1 MPSAA
6 RPGTAR
12 QHAPIRALLP
22 TLLAALLLAACGSDD
37 AALRI
42 DRAESVVLDA
52 VRAVAV
58 DLGLP
63 TEGIALTGRE
73 PCSTISGEPGL
84 RNRVVVRGEGPDG
97 LDVEATAAAA
107 LVREG
112 FEVVDSGVPGTV
124 LGQREGMRVT
134 AALARRGIELDGV
147 TGCRPPP
154 R

>member
-1 MPSAA
+1 MASVA
-6 RPGTAR
+6 RPRTAR
-12 QHAPIRALLP
+12 QSARIRALLSVA
-22 TLLAALLLAACGSDD
+22 LLALLLPACGSDD
-37 AALRI
+37 ATLRI
-42 DRAESVVLDA
+42 DRAESIVLDG
-52 VRAVAV
+52 VRAVAG

-63 TEGIALTGRE
+63 TEDIALTGRE
-73 PCSTISGEPGL
+73 ACSTISGEPGL

-97 LDVEATAAAA
+97 LDVESTAAAA

-112 FEVVDSGVPGTV
+112 FEVVASGVPGTV

>member
-1 MPSAA
+1 MPSVAHA
-6 RPGTAR
+6 RT
-12 QHAPIRALLP
+12 RALAGVAFL
-22 TLLAALLLAACGSDD
+22 ALLLPACGADD
-37 AALRI
+37 ATLRI
-42 DRAESVVLDA
+42 DRAESTVLDA
-52 VRAVAV
+52 VRAIAA

-84 RNRVVVRGEGPDG
+84 RNRVIVRGEGPEEV
-97 LDVEATAAAA
+97 DVEATAAAA